1 MKELQLAVVLH
12 EAEEGGFWV
21 DLPSLPGCFTQGEDI
36 EEALKN
42 AKEAM
47 ELHLEGMVEDDELVP
62 EEKKL
67 GFTVTVQAPMPE
79 RK

>member
-1 MKELQLAVVLH
+1 MKELRLAVVLH

-62 EEKKL
+62 EEKSWDS
-67 GFTVTVQAPMPE
+67 P
-79 RK
+79 